1 MTIFGHLHLLRV
13 IPLRAVTF
21 CINNTMLSAS
31 SSSANLLI
39 THHNHTKAIDS
50 SKKVLVGVCQMNA
63 TSNKADNLQTILD
76 LVASAAGRGAQM
88 VFLPEACDYI
98 GESKNQSVECS
109 EPLDG
114 NFIHQCQK
122 AAIRNK
128 VWLSIGGFHQKA
140 PEQEK
145 SKLLNTHVI
154 IDLDGNVVAT
164 YDKAHLFDLDIP
176 GKVHLCES
184 DYVLPGKKI
193 VSPVQTP
200 VGRIGLLTCYDVRFP
215 EISLALV
222 QQGAQII
229 TYPSAFTQT
238 TGMAHWESLL
248 RARAIETQCY
258 VVAAA
263 QTGKHNPKRSSYGHA
278 MVVDPWG
285 AIIAQCSEGTGVCV
299 AELDL
304 EYLERVRSEMPV
316 RLHRRTDLYGR
327 IAAPESQIST
337 IPPDDCHSY
346 QFGHLK
352 ITSNQVIYRTLLSF
366 AAVNIKPVVPGHVL
380 VVPLRATAQFS
391 DLSPAEVTDLFLTA
405 QRVGDAVKKH
415 FGATSSTLAIQDG
428 PEAGQTVK
436 HVHLHILP
444 RKQGD
449 FKENDD
455 VYQQLESHDQDWTPI
470 TKLRTQEEMA
480 EEAAHL
486 RQYFYH
492 S

>member
-1 MTIFGHLHLLRV
+1 MTIFAHLRLLQS
-13 IPLRAVTF
+13 IPLKAVSV
-21 CINNTMLSAS
+21 CISNTMLSAS
-31 SSSANLLI
+31 SSSANLQIL
-39 THHNHTKAIDS
+39 HHNHTKAADS
-50 SKKVLVGVCQMNA
+50 SRKVLVGVCQMNA

-76 LVASAAGRGAQM
+76 LVASAAARGAQM

-128 VWLSIGGFHQKA
+128 VWLSVGGFHQKA
-140 PEQEK
+140 PGADK
-145 SKLLNTHVI
+145 TKLLNTHII
-154 IDLDGNVVAT
+154 IDNDGSLVAT

-193 VSPVQTP
+193 VPPVQTP

-222 QQGAQII
+222 QQGAEII

-238 TGMAHWESLL
+238 TGMSHWESLL

-258 VVAAA
+258 VIAAA

-285 AIIAQCSEGTGVCV
+285 AIIAQCSEGTGVCI

-304 EYLERVRSEMPV
+304 EYLVKVRSEMPV

-327 IAAPESQIST
+327 VAASESQTST
-337 IPPDDCHSY
+337 IPPDDCSNY
-346 QFGHLK
+346 QFGLIK
-352 ITSNQVIYRTLLSF
+352 ITSNQVFYRTPLSF

-380 VVPLRATAQFS
+380 VVPLRPAAQFS

-405 QRVGDAVKKH
+405 QRVTEVIKKH

-428 PEAGQTVK
+428 SDAGQTVK
-436 HVHLHILP
+436 HVHIHLLP

-455 VYQQLESHDQDWTPI
+455 VYHQLETHDKGWTAA
-470 TKLRTQEEMA
+470 TKLRTPEEMA
-480 EEAAHL
+480 EEAGHL
-486 RQYFYH
+486 RKYFYH

>member
-1 MTIFGHLHLLRV
+1 MTILFKLNFLKDISVRTLSSFV
-13 IPLRAVTF
+13 ISK
-21 CINNTMLSAS
+21 MLSAS
-31 SSSANLLI
+31 SSSANLHI
-39 THHNHTKAIDS
+39 THHNHTKTGDGN
-50 SKKVLVGVCQMNA
+50 KKVLVGLCQMNA
-63 TSNKADNLQTILD
+63 TANKADNLQVILE
-76 LVASAAGRGAQM
+76 LIGAATARGAQM

-109 EPLDG
+109 EPLDA

-128 VWLSIGGFHQKA
+128 VWLSIGGFHQK
-140 PEQEK
+140 PHENEK

-154 IDLDGNVVAT
+154 MDSEGNVVAT

-184 DYVLPGKKI
+184 DYVIPGKKI
-193 VSPVQTP
+193 VPPVQTP

-215 EISLALV
+215 EMSLALV
-222 QQGAQII
+222 QQGAQIL

-258 VVAAA
+258 VIASA

-316 RLHRRTDLYGR
+316 RQHRRTDLYGR
-327 IAAPESQIST
+327 VDALESQIST
-337 IPPDDCHSY
+337 IPPEESSSY
-346 QFGHLK
+346 QFGHIK
-352 ITSNQVIYRTLLSF
+352 ITSNQVIYHSALSY
-366 AAVNIKPVVPGHVL
+366 AVVNIKPVVPGHVM
-380 VVPLRATAQFS
+380 VIPLRAAAEFS
-391 DLSPAEVTDLFLTA
+391 ELSPAEVTDLFLTV
-405 QRVGDAVKKH
+405 QRVDNVVRKH
-415 FGATSSTLAIQDG
+415 FGTTSSTIAIQNGADS
-428 PEAGQTVK
+428 GQTVR
-436 HVHLHILP
+436 HVHVHILP
-444 RKQGD
+444 RKPGD

-455 VYQQLESHDQDWTPI
+455 VYRQLESHDKGWTPS
-470 TKLRTQEEMA
+470 TKLRSLEEMA
-480 EEAAHL
+480 EEAAKL
-486 RQYFYH
+486 RKYFYN